1 MQKHDPEQESHFPGF
16 QACQGADIQ
25 LCHLFVCLFKSTS
38 AKLQWKTLLQNK
50 PGLSL
55 SPTWTLVSKHN
66 VLEIKLPKLAKL
78 SKHLALWNAGWQLY
92 LLKQS
97 HMKTIAAMCL
107 QALVLSEHS
116 VNSWSY
122 KQQDD
127 YYITVRKKK
136 DTMKEN
142 PVVGLRISK

>member
-1 MQKHDPEQESHFPGF
+1 
-16 QACQGADIQ
+16 
-25 LCHLFVCLFKSTS
+25 
-38 AKLQWKTLLQNK
+38 
-50 PGLSL
+50 
-55 SPTWTLVSKHN
+55 
-66 VLEIKLPKLAKL
+66 
-78 SKHLALWNAGWQLY
+78 
-92 LLKQS
+92 
-97 HMKTIAAMCL
+97 MKTIAAMCL